1 MKEYNLG
8 ALQSESLRWTAHY
21 PYMLNQPPAKTAQ
34 GSNYDTLQAHAKAN
48 GKTSLLGTPIFLPC
62 TLKYEDEFDTLEV
75 ELQGEPMIVF
85 RLNKTIV
92 KTAIDSKQGS
102 FKELYS
108 QDDYGISIKG
118 FLFNNEANEYPEKA
132 VRDLR
137 NILEKQKHLRI
148 TNALARIFGV
158 TYIAVESAE
167 VNCIEG
173 AQNYIAYQ
181 VNAVSDQLFDIKLKQ
196 KK

>member
-1 MKEYNLG
+1 MKEYNLST
-8 ALQSESLRWTAHY
+8 LQGKSLQWTAHY
-21 PYMLNQPPAKTAQ
+21 PYIFNQAPAKTAQ
-34 GSNYDTLQAHAKAN
+34 GSDYDKLQAHAKVN
-48 GKTSLLGTPIFLPC
+48 GKTSLIGTPVFLPC
-62 TLKYEDEFDTLEV
+62 TLKYEDEFDALEV

-85 RLNKTIV
+85 RMNKTIV
-92 KTAIDSKQGS
+92 KTAIDSKLGT

-108 QDDYGISIKG
+108 QEDYGITIKG
-118 FLFNNEANEYPEKA
+118 FLFNKDANEYPEKD

-173 AQNYIAYQ
+173 AQNYVAYQ
-181 VNAVSDQLFDIKLKQ
+181 INALSDQLFNIKLKQ